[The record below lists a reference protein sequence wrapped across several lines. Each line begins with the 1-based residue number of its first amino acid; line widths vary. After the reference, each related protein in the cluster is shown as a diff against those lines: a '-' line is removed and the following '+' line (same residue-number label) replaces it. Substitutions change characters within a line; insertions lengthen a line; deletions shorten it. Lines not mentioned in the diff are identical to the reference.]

1 MRNIRFISFLK
12 FAVVASGVILLP
24 GCGGDDDDSPTPANT
39 SQCII
44 TSAPSY
50 FGTAQTFNYN
60 TSTELTT
67 REYEFGY
74 PGYSTFTQTV
84 DREKTHY
91 AYTHSGNLVEV
102 TNYFQGGTGNL
113 YDGQPEVMV
122 KAEHQ
127 EYADDRPDYNSSDT
141 LLSFSY
147 DDKKRLTSVT
157 YIHDLIGGSVYDTY
171 SRQLYNTV
179 LKLTYDAND
188 NVTGL
193 KQILVYRDGVYNVNT
208 PSASYFF
215 YEESVQTEI
224 AVTYDDKPSPYSAL
238 LKYWKFVQEDWG
250 YVINTNWQA
259 IIISLSKN
267 NPASIRF
274 SVYQGK
280 EIDTGNTLTYEYNEQ
295 GFPTGGYTYDCH

>member
-1 MRNIRFISFLK
+1 MSMLK
-12 FAVVASGVILLP
+12 FAMVACGAILLH
-24 GCGGDDDDSPTPANT
+24 GCSGDDEDSPTPANT
-39 SQCII
+39 APCVI

-50 FGTAQTFNYN
+50 FGTAQTFKYN
-60 TSTELTT
+60 TSTELTA

-74 PGYSTFTQTV
+74 PGYSTFKQTV
-84 DREKTHY
+84 DREKTHF

-127 EYADDRPDYNSSDT
+127 EYADGRPDYNSSDT
-141 LLSFSY
+141 LLSFGY

-157 YIHDLIGGSVYDTY
+157 YIHDLIGGSVHYIY

-179 LKLTYDAND
+179 LKLTYDDND

-193 KQILVYRDGVYNVNT
+193 KQIWVFRDGVYNVNT

-215 YEESVQTEI
+215 YEESLQTEI
-224 AVTYDDKPSPYSAL
+224 AVTYDNKPSPYSAL

-259 IIISLSKN
+259 IITAISKN
-267 NPASIRF
+267 NPVSIRF
-274 SVYQGK
+274 SVYQGNK
-280 EIDTGNTLTYEYNEQ
+280 LDTGNTPTYEYNEQ